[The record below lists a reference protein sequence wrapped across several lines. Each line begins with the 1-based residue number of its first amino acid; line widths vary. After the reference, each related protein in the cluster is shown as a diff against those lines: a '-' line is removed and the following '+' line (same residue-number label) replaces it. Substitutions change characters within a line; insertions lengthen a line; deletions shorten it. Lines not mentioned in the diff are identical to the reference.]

1 MMTRARAAWL
11 LAGVFVLGVVCGAL
25 GFAALG
31 LHGLHGR
38 FMSPERMERIV
49 VRHLSRRLRLD
60 ESQRAVL
67 QEVAGKAHAQIRQV
81 RDDTLPRLEAIVDQA
96 CAELRPSLRPEQ
108 QAELETIRGE
118 AIERLRR
125 HRGPP

>member
-11 LAGVFVLGVVCGAL
+11 LAGVFILGVVCGAL
-25 GFAALG
+25 GFAAFG

-38 FMSPERMERIV
+38 FMNSERMERMI

-60 ESQRAVL
+60 ETQRGVL
-67 QEVAGKAHAQIRQV
+67 QEVTRKAHAQIRQV

-96 CAELRPSLRPEQ
+96 CADLRPSLRPEQ
-108 QAELETIRGE
+108 QTELETIRTE